1 MGKKFQCKNVEKE
14 YSVIAMI
21 KGVNRRVVEITSTDN
36 EYFEKAVLYVKADKR
51 DVPAARLEEE
61 AREYMGRIAPRRN
74 PEPVPL
80 ALKLGAAAASAVA
93 LTLLIYLLICL

>member
-1 MGKKFQCKNVEKE
+1 M
-14 YSVIAMI
+14 AMI

-61 AREYMGRIAPRRN
+61 AREYIGKIAPGKT
-74 PEPVPL
+74 PSPVPL
-80 ALKLGAAAASAVA
+80 ALKLSAAVASAVA
-93 LTLLIYLLICL
+93 LTLLIYLIICL

>member
-1 MGKKFQCKNVEKE
+1 MEKDRE
-14 YSVIAMI
+14 LTAMI

-51 DVPAARLEEE
+51 DIPSARLEEE
-61 AREYMGRIAPRRN
+61 AREYMGRIAPKRD

-80 ALKLGAAAASAVA
+80 ALKLGAASAAAVA
-93 LTLLIYLLICL
+93 IVLLIYLIIYL

>member
-1 MGKKFQCKNVEKE
+1 M
-14 YSVIAMI
+14 AMI

-61 AREYMGRIAPRRN
+61 AREYIGKIAPGKA
-74 PEPVPL
+74 PSPVPL
-80 ALKLGAAAASAVA
+80 ALKLSAAVASAVA
-93 LTLLIYLLICL
+93 LTLLIYLIICL